1 MITKA
6 QLLQCAITKFTR
18 FGSKH
23 VTLDDLATELGISKK
38 TIYSFFKNKED
49 LVTSSL
55 ESLLNE
61 YKEDINGIVNNNGK
75 DPVLCV
81 ILIYRRGFEY
91 LKYFKPSFIFGLQKY
106 YPKASLLFDN
116 FIEELAHKTIQD
128 LLIEA
133 QLKGDIRP
141 EINIELIVKIYFFRI
156 DNLVFKE
163 NNLFEIYTKDMLFK
177 HLVLYNLKGIVSNDY
192 SNTHLE
198 NIF

>member
-1 MITKA
+1 MITKT

-49 LVTSSL
+49 LVKSSL

-61 YKEDINGIVNNNGK
+61 YKTDINRIVNSNGK

-116 FIEELAHKTIQD
+116 FSEELAHKTIQD

-133 QLKGDIRP
+133 KVKGDIRP
-141 EINIELIVKIYFFRI
+141 EIDIELIVRIYFFRI
-156 DNLVFKE
+156 DNLVFKD
-163 NNLFEIYTKDMLFK
+163 NNLFEIYTKEVLFK
-177 HLVLYNLKGIVSNDY
+177 HLVLYNLKGITSDNY
-192 SNTHLE
+192 TNKYL
-198 NIF
+198 

>member
-1 MITKA
+1 MITKT

-49 LVTSSL
+49 LVKSSL

-61 YKEDINGIVNNNGK
+61 YKTDINRIVNSNGK

-81 ILIYRRGFEY
+81 ILIYGRGFEY

-116 FIEELAHKTIQD
+116 FTEELAHKTIQD

-133 QLKGDIRP
+133 QIKGDIRP
-141 EINIELIVKIYFFRI
+141 EIDIELIVRIYFFRI
-156 DNLVFKE
+156 DNLVFKD
-163 NNLFEIYTKDMLFK
+163 NNLFEIYTKEVLFK
-177 HLVLYNLKGIVSNDY
+177 HLVLYNLKGITSDNY
-192 SNTHLE
+192 TNKYL
-198 NIF
+198 

>member
-1 MITKA
+1 MITKT

-49 LVTSSL
+49 LVKSSL

-61 YKEDINGIVNNNGK
+61 YKTDINRIVNSNGK

-91 LKYFKPSFIFGLQKY
+91 LKCFKPSFIFGLQKY

-116 FIEELAHKTIQD
+116 FSEELAHKTIQD

-133 QLKGDIRP
+133 QVKGDIRP
-141 EINIELIVKIYFFRI
+141 EIDVELIVRIYFFRI

-163 NNLFEIYTKDMLFK
+163 NNLFEIYTKEVLFK
-177 HLVLYNLKGIVSNDY
+177 HLVLYNLKGITSDNY
-192 SNTHLE
+192 TNKYL
-198 NIF
+198 

>member
-49 LVTSSL
+49 LVKSSL

-61 YKEDINGIVNNNGK
+61 YKTDINKIVNSNGK

-91 LKYFKPSFIFGLQKY
+91 LKYFKPSFIFVIYKY
-106 YPKASLLFDN
+106 YPKACLLFDS
-116 FIEELAHKTIQD
+116 FSE
-128 LLIEA
+128 
-133 QLKGDIRP
+133 
-141 EINIELIVKIYFFRI
+141 
-156 DNLVFKE
+156 
-163 NNLFEIYTKDMLFK
+163 
-177 HLVLYNLKGIVSNDY
+177 
-192 SNTHLE
+192 
-198 NIF
+198 

>member
-6 QLLQCAITKFTR
+6 QLLQFAIAKFTR

-49 LVTSSL
+49 LVKSSL

-61 YKEDINGIVNNNGK
+61 YKIDINRIVNSNGK

-91 LKYFKPSFIFGLQKY
+91 LKYFKPSFIFGIHKY
-106 YPKASLLFDN
+106 YPKAGLLFDS
-116 FIEELAHKTIQD
+116 FSEELAHKTIQN

-141 EINIELIVKIYFFRI
+141 RIDIELIVRIYFFRI

-163 NNLFEIYTKDMLFK
+163 NNLFEIYTKDELFN
-177 HLVLYNLKGIVSNDY
+177 HLVLYNLKGIVSDTYTNAY
-192 SNTHLE
+192 LN
-198 NIF
+198 

>member
-6 QLLQCAITKFTR
+6 QLLQFAIAKFTR

-49 LVTSSL
+49 LVKSSL

-61 YKEDINGIVNNNGK
+61 YKIDINRIVNSNGK

-91 LKYFKPSFIFGLQKY
+91 LKYFKPSFIFGIHKY
-106 YPKASLLFDN
+106 YPKAGLLFDS
-116 FIEELAHKTIQD
+116 FSEELAHKTIQN

-141 EINIELIVKIYFFRI
+141 RIDIELIVRIYFFRI

-163 NNLFEIYTKDMLFK
+163 NNLFEIYTKDELFK
-177 HLVLYNLKGIVSNDY
+177 HLVLYNLKGIVSDTYTNAY
-192 SNTHLE
+192 LN
-198 NIF
+198 

>member
-1 MITKA
+1 MITKT

-49 LVTSSL
+49 LVKSSL

-61 YKEDINGIVNNNGK
+61 YKTDINRIVNSNGK

-116 FIEELAHKTIQD
+116 FSEELAHKTIQD

-133 QLKGDIRP
+133 QIKGDIRP
-141 EINIELIVKIYFFRI
+141 EIDIELIVRIYFFRI
-156 DNLVFKE
+156 DNLVFKD
-163 NNLFEIYTKDMLFK
+163 NNLFEIYTKEVLFK
-177 HLVLYNLKGIVSNDY
+177 HLVLYNLKGITSDNY
-192 SNTHLE
+192 TNKYL
-198 NIF
+198 

>member
-6 QLLQCAITKFTR
+6 QLLQCAINKFTR

-141 EINIELIVKIYFFRI
+141 EINIELIVKIYFFRV

>member
-1 MITKA
+1 MITKT

-49 LVTSSL
+49 LVKSSL

-61 YKEDINGIVNNNGK
+61 YKTDINRIVDSNGK

-116 FIEELAHKTIQD
+116 FSEELAHKTIQD

-133 QLKGDIRP
+133 KVKGDIRP
-141 EINIELIVKIYFFRI
+141 EIDIELIVRIYFFRI

-163 NNLFEIYTKDMLFK
+163 NNLFEIYTKEALFK
-177 HLVLYNLKGIVSNDY
+177 HLVLYNLKGITSDNY
-192 SNTHLE
+192 TNKYL
-198 NIF
+198 